1 MVLEGKDGKMSRLAE
16 AEMVDGKYNKGLLK
30 VDRD

>member
-16 AEMVDGKYNKGLLK
+16 AEMVDEKKLNE